1 MKEQRVQERTRAH
14 SCDGRSRDYVQADY
28 VPTRDFFAE
37 RLGCLVM
44 IGFAVIEFIVLVIV
58 VCVCS
63 EFFREID

>member
-14 SCDGRSRDYVQADY
+14 SCDGRSRDYVQQEREQ
-28 VPTRDFFAE
+28 RDFFAE